1 MTDILYDM
9 KCLDRER
16 HRALTGLD
24 NDRILENLIMLAERE
39 TTRPKL
45 HMRMPLIAGLN
56 DDDDLMARTA
66 DFYRLH
72 RILRVT
78 LLPYHSLGVSK
89 ALHIGS
95 RQERFEAPPPERVEA
110 IRELFE
116 ESGLQAEIS
125 GIGRE

>member
-1 MTDILYDM
+1 
-9 KCLDRER
+9 
-16 HRALTGLD
+16 
-24 NDRILENLIMLAERE
+24 
-39 TTRPKL
+39 
-45 HMRMPLIAGLN
+45 MRMPLIAGLN